1 MKLQLSLQKRL
12 LIAFIGMS
20 ALLIL
25 ASASTFIF
33 SRLVN
38 YNITATQAGFNQ
50 IQSLAGLQRR
60 SQDVSGTIDRLFQ
73 THQVELGKE
82 RLSIRLKEFNSEL
95 EKINRSL
102 VVTSPEKN
110 TENQA
115 ILKEMQLI
123 TTGMVET
130 VAEIVRLAEEGQ
142 WSIARD
148 TRETVLTTQQSA
160 LNDQMSKL
168 SQKIEADVQDTY
180 LMAVRGQNLTRTI
193 TITIT
198 ILAIIIAGVFGL
210 RSTRS
215 IINPLNQ
222 LIKVVQ
228 RVTLRDFSPVTPFP
242 QKDEVGDLSRSVALM
257 TDWLR
262 QSYESLEESI
272 AERTGELERQNLKIQ
287 VAAEIARDASSAR
300 DLDSLLNQAVN
311 LIVSRFGFYH
321 AGIFL
326 LDENHEYAA
335 LHAASG
341 PSSQEM
347 IESGH
352 KLKVG
357 EVGIVGNVAGSGKA
371 RIALDVGEDAVHFQ
385 NPLLPSTHSEITL
398 PMKVGDQVLG
408 VLDVQ
413 SEFAAAFKD
422 DDIYVLQILSD
433 LLAVGIHNA
442 RLNNEIQESYL
453 ELETLYGQYSQ
464 NAWRKVARTHE
475 IRGYQYDKNGTHP
488 ISSTST
494 ASDGKHSPEESRP
507 DTIISL
513 KVRGESIGTLKIWTG
528 ENHLLP
534 EDVALLEDLGARISQ
549 SLDSAR
555 LFTETQRRAEY
566 ERLAGQAA
574 SRMRE
579 SLDVES
585 VLKCA
590 AEDIYQVLKLDQLTI
605 DLSVLDLWAKENGLS
620 EEIFER

>member
-12 LIAFIGMS
+12 LIAFIGMIV
-20 ALLIL
+20 LVTL

-33 SRLVN
+33 SRSV
-38 YNITATQAGFNQ
+38 YYTFIATQAGFNQ

-60 SQDVSGTIDRLFQ
+60 SQDVSGMIDRLFQ

-82 RLSIRLKEFNSEL
+82 RLSTSLKDFNSEL
-95 EKINRSL
+95 GKINRSL
-102 VVTSPEKN
+102 VVAYPEKN

-130 VAEIVRLAEEGQ
+130 VAEIVRLAEEGK

-148 TRETVLTTQQSA
+148 MRETVLTTQQSA
-160 LNDQMSKL
+160 LNDQMSRL
-168 SQKIEADVQDTY
+168 SQNIETDVQGTY
-180 LMAVRGQNLTRTI
+180 LEAGRSQNLTHAI

-222 LIKVVQ
+222 IIKVVQ
-228 RVTLRDFSPVTPFP
+228 RVTLRDFSPVTSLP

-262 QSYESLEESI
+262 QSYESLEDRV
-272 AERTGELERQNLKIQ
+272 AERTSELERQNLKIQ
-287 VAAEIARDASSAR
+287 VAAEIARDASSAH

-326 LDENHEYAA
+326 LDENHEYAV
-335 LHAASG
+335 LQSASG
-341 PSSQEM
+341 PSRQEM

-385 NPLLPSTHSEITL
+385 NPLLPGTRSEIAL

-464 NAWRKVARTHE
+464 NAWRKVAHTYE

-488 ISSTST
+488 IPGT
-494 ASDGKHSPEESRP
+494 ASNGKHSPEESQP
-507 DTIISL
+507 DILIPL

-528 ENHLLP
+528 ENLLMP

-566 ERLAGQAA
+566 ERLVGQAA

-585 VLKCA
+585 VLKSA
-590 AEDIYQVLKLDQLTI
+590 AEDIYQVLKLNQLTI
-605 DLSVLDLWAKENGLS
+605 DLSVLDPWARENGLS
-620 EEIFER
+620 EENIER

>member
-1 MKLQLSLQKRL
+1 MNLQLSLQKRL
-12 LIAFIGMS
+12 LIAFVGMS
-20 ALLIL
+20 VLVIL
-25 ASASTFIF
+25 ASAATFIF
-33 SRLVN
+33 SRSVN
-38 YNITATQAGFNQ
+38 YTFTTTQAGFNQ
-50 IQSLAGLQRR
+50 IQSLAGLQRN
-60 SQDVSGTIDRLFQ
+60 SQDVSVSIDRLFQ
-73 THQVELGKE
+73 TRQVELGKE
-82 RLSIRLKEFNSEL
+82 RLSVTLREFNSEL
-95 EKINRSL
+95 EKIHRSL

-115 ILKEMQLI
+115 ILKEIQLI
-123 TTGMVET
+123 TTGMGET
-130 VAEIVRLAEEGQ
+130 VAEIVRLAGDGQ
-142 WSIARD
+142 WSIAQD
-148 TRETVLTTQQSA
+148 MRETVLTTQQSA
-160 LNDQMSKL
+160 LNNQMSKL
-168 SQKIEADVQDTY
+168 SQNIEADVQGTY
-180 LMAVRGQNLTRTI
+180 LMAGRSQNLTRTI
-193 TITIT
+193 AITIT
-198 ILAIIIAGVFGL
+198 ILAIIIAGLFGL

-228 RVTLRDFSPVTPFP
+228 RVTLRDFSPVTPLP

-262 QSYESLEESI
+262 QSYESLEERV
-272 AERTGELERQNLKIQ
+272 AERTSELERQNLKIQ

-300 DLDSLLNQAVN
+300 DLVNLLNQAVN

-326 LDENHEYAA
+326 LDENHEYAV
-335 LHAASG
+335 LQSASG

-385 NPLLPSTHSEITL
+385 NPLLPGTRSEIAL
-398 PMKVGDQVLG
+398 PMKVGDLVLG

-442 RLNNEIQESYL
+442 RLNTEIQESYL

-464 NAWRKVARTHE
+464 NAWRKVTHTHE
-475 IRGYQYDKNGTHP
+475 IHGYQYDKNGTHP
-488 ISSTST
+488 ISGT
-494 ASDGKHSPEESRP
+494 ASNGKHSPEETQP
-507 DTIISL
+507 DTIIAL
-513 KVRGESIGTLKIWTG
+513 KVRGESIGTLKIWAG
-528 ENHLLP
+528 ENHFLP
-534 EDVALLEDLGARISQ
+534 EDVTLLEDLAARISQ

-555 LFTETQRRAEY
+555 LFTETQHRAEY
-566 ERLAGQAA
+566 ERLANQAA

-585 VLKCA
+585 VLKSA

-605 DLSVLDLWAKENGLS
+605 DLSVLDPWAKENGLS
-620 EEIFER
+620 EEIIER